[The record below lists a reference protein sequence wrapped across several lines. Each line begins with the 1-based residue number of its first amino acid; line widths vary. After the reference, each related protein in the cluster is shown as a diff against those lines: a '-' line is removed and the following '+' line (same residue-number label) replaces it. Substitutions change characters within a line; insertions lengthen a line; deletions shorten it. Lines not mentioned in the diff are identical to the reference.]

1 MLDFRFYMLF
11 HVATQSSSA
20 RRSRVNK
27 TELIEA
33 TASAAGTSKA
43 DTERV
48 INSVISEIEAIVR
61 KGEKVTI
68 PGFGTFSL
76 TERKARIGRNPQTG
90 ESIKI
95 AASKAPKF
103 TAGSSF
109 KATVNSKGKA
119 AKAAPAKAAVKPVAK
134 SVAAKPG
141 KAPAKKGK

>member
-1 MLDFRFYMLF
+1 M
-11 HVATQSSSA
+11 
-20 RRSRVNK
+20 NK
-27 TELIEA
+27 TELIDA

-48 INSVISEIEAIVR
+48 INSVISEIEASVR

-109 KATVNSKGKA
+109 KATVNAKGKA
-119 AKAAPAKAAVKPVAK
+119 AKAPAKAGAKP
-134 SVAAKPG
+134 AAKAA